1 MQHQGGSR
9 DISNPCNCFC
19 FVCADSSAR
28 VIFQW
33 MGAADPITK
42 GGGLHWIW
50 WPFQTAA
57 LVSLKV
63 NHEKKIAPNWR
74 KLFSQP
80 SNSNPRGPN

>member
-63 NHEKKIAPNWR
+63 NHVI
-74 KLFSQP
+74 
-80 SNSNPRGPN
+80 